1 MHPKLLKKGI
11 YAITPDQADS
21 SLLFAQV
28 EQALQG
34 GISLLQYRDKISAPA
49 EMLARAKTLQSL
61 CQQKNVPLIINDSA
75 ELSLACKAAGVHLG
89 QGDGSLKQARTLL
102 GKQAIIGITCHHQI
116 ELAVQAQQAG
126 ADYVAFGRFFN
137 SKTKPGKPLATLD
150 LVHAAKAHL
159 TLPIVAIGG
168 LNEANCPPLINQ
180 GIDYIALIE
189 EVFSAVDIKEKC
201 LSLNRLF
208 N

>member
-1 MHPKLLKKGI
+1 MHPKLQKKGI

-21 SLLFAQV
+21 SVLFAQV

-49 EMLARAKTLQSL
+49 EMLARARTLQSL
-61 CQQKNVPLIINDSA
+61 CQQQNVPLIINDSA
-75 ELSLACKAAGVHLG
+75 ELALACKAAGVHLG
-89 QGDGSLKQARTLL
+89 QSDGSLSQARNLL
-102 GKQAIIGITCHHQI
+102 GTQAIIGITCHHQL
-116 ELAVQAQQAG
+116 ELAIQAQQAG

-137 SKTKPGKPLATLD
+137 SKTKPGSPLATID
-150 LVHAAKAHL
+150 LVRAAKNRL

-168 LNEANCPPLINQ
+168 LSEANCPPLINQ
-180 GIDYIALIE
+180 DIDYIALID
-189 EVFSAVDIKEKC
+189 EVFSAANINKKC

-208 N
+208 S